1 MAEGAGHVAVL
12 AYHDV
17 CDEVDDAIGAHFT
30 VRPGALTRQLTALRR
45 LGYRFV
51 GLDAV
56 IDGLAG
62 RCPLPARAIL
72 LTFDDGYDSLRD
84 RVVPILR
91 RVGAP
96 AVAFVVSGRLGDTNA
111 WDRERGAHERRLL
124 DGGQLQALAADDIEV
139 AAHSRTHRDLS
150 GLSGRELEDEVLGS
164 VGDLERAGLPR
175 PRAFAY
181 PYSASSPAAA
191 DAVRRAACAVAFT
204 VDCDVVRSG
213 DDPYLLPR
221 LLVHRDDSVSAVL
234 GRLAL
239 ATARRGRMRALH
251 EGVARARRR

>member
-1 MAEGAGHVAVL
+1 MTGGAVAVL

-17 CDEVDDAIGAHFT
+17 REEAVDPVTARFA
-30 VRPGALTRQLTALRR
+30 VRPAALHRQLAVLQR

-72 LTFDDGYDSLRD
+72 LTFDDGYVSLRD
-84 RVVPILR
+84 QVAPILR
-91 RVGAP
+91 RWRAP
-96 AVAFVVSGRLGDTNA
+96 AVAFVVTRRLGDTNA
-111 WDRERGAHERRLL
+111 WDRELGASERRLL
-124 DGGQLQALAADDIEV
+124 DGGQLKALAADGIEV

-150 GLSGRELEDEVLGS
+150 ELSGGELEDEVLGS
-164 VGDLERAGLPR
+164 VGDLESAGLPR

-181 PYSASSPAAA
+181 PYGASSPAAV
-191 DAVRRAACAVAFT
+191 DAVRRAGCAVAFT
-204 VDCDVVRSG
+204 VERGVVRRG

-221 LLVHRDDSVSAVL
+221 LLVHRDDSVSGLL

-239 ATARRGRMRALH
+239 ATARRGRAGALH
-251 EGVARARRR
+251 RGVAPARH